1 MPNWMAV
8 RCRFLELC
16 VNYWTE
22 AYWMDHPLTL
32 ASETFNLKKVT
43 GFRVHLLSLFI
54 VLFEQLRDTPV

>member
-1 MPNWMAV
+1 
-8 RCRFLELC
+8 
-16 VNYWTE
+16 
-22 AYWMDHPLTL
+22 MDHPLSL